1 MHTTG
6 AFGISA
12 TPGTIATPC
21 PRPRKNPLSAQ
32 GRRRQRPSVPR
43 ETAIFAQSAQNPPP
57 PSLAGFH
64 VKRRPAH
71 AATRPRSLG
80 VAHAISPDARLAT
93 GHDGRRTAVQFG
105 LDGRR
110 PPVQRVGTAVGG
122 RRCSVRARRWEDSA
136 AAWGHG
142 RERTALQ
149 RVGTVAGG
157 RRCRWWRM
165 PVAGKPEAR
174 AEGIR
179 FVAREATR
187 IPSPHGSGFPATGH
201 GGRRPPLQFGHDGR
215 RTALECGHGGGR
227 TALEFGHGGGRTAL
241 QRVGTVAGGRR
252 CRRWRMPVAGKPE
265 ARAEGI
271 RCVAREATRIP
282 SPQGSGLPAAGHE
295 RWARR
300 DVLTA
305 GVSRET
311 WRPGGKSPRS
321 LQRQRGSARRV
332 GGRPCSPGCASS
344 RPSGHTLAV
353 PATAQAKT
361 DRMSVFCVKIS
372 SGSTRA

>member
-32 GRRRQRPSVPR
+32 GRRRRRPAVPR
-43 ETAIFAQSAQNPPP
+43 ETADFTQSAQNPPP
-57 PSLAGFH
+57 PSLASFH

-136 AAWGHG
+136 AAWWHG
-142 RERTALQ
+142 RE
-149 RVGTVAGG
+149 
-157 RRCRWWRM
+157 
-165 PVAGKPEAR
+165 
-174 AEGIR
+174 
-179 FVAREATR
+179 
-187 IPSPHGSGFPATGH
+187 
-201 GGRRPPLQFGHDGR
+201 
-215 RTALECGHGGGR
+215 
-227 TALEFGHGGGRTAL
+227 RTAL

>member
-32 GRRRQRPSVPR
+32 GRRRRRPAVPR

-110 PPVQRVGTAVGG
+110 PPVQRAGTAVGG

-201 GGRRPPLQFGHDGR
+201 GGRRPPLQFGHGGR
-215 RTALECGHGGGR
+215 R
-227 TALEFGHGGGRTAL
+227 TALEFGHGGGRPPV
-241 QRVGTVAGGRR
+241 QRGGTVVRGRR

-282 SPQGSGLPAAGHE
+282 SPHGSGFPATGHGGRRPPCSVRA
-295 RWARR
+295 RWWE
-300 DVLTA
+300 TA
-305 GVSRET
+305 GAACGHGREGT
-311 WRPGGKSPRS
+311 
-321 LQRQRGSARRV
+321 
-332 GGRPCSPGCASS
+332 
-344 RPSGHTLAV
+344 AV
-353 PATAQAKT
+353 PTVADARCREARGASRGNTVRCKRSDT
-361 DRMSVFCVKIS
+361 YSLTSRFGPP
-372 SGSTRA
+372 GSRA

>member
-32 GRRRQRPSVPR
+32 GRRRRRPAVPR

-110 PPVQRVGTAVGG
+110 PPVQRAGTAVGG

-201 GGRRPPLQFGHDGR
+201 GGRRPPV
-215 RTALECGHGGGR
+215 
-227 TALEFGHGGGRTAL
+227 
-241 QRVGTVAGGRR
+241 QRAGTVAGGRQ